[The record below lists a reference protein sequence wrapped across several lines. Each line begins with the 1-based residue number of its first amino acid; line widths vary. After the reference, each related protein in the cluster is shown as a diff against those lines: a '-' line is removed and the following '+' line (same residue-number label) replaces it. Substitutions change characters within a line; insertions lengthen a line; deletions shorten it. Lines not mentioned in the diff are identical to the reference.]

1 MDEANKQYFIQIL
14 IKYRRNE
21 ATQEEIK
28 FLESYYNLF
37 ELNDDLITDENEAD
51 YLYLKDAIKAKVD
64 ERIAQYEKKPVTMP
78 LRSGWA
84 RYAVA
89 ASILL
94 FISVGAYFFIRNRH
108 KADNLAANSY
118 KGILPGTNKA
128 TLTLANGTTISL
140 DDAANGQIAKQAGVK
155 ITKTADGQIVYQA
168 EATGQNQAVQ
178 NTVTTPNGGQYKII
192 LPDGTNVWLNAASS
206 ITYPTVFKGA
216 EREVTLNGEGY
227 FEVTKNKAMPFRVKS
242 ALQTIEVLGTH
253 FNVNAY
259 GDEAL
264 LKTTLLEGSVK
275 VTSATNSILIVPGEQ
290 AVIGRTGNGT
300 ISKQQVDLDKE
311 VAWKNGV
318 FSFADEDIREVM
330 RQVSRWYDID
340 VVYEG
345 DMPTEKFF
353 GEISRSSK
361 LTDVF
366 KILELN
372 NMKFSVE
379 GKTVKVSYGK

>member
-14 IKYRRNE
+14 TKYRLGE
-21 ATQEEIK
+21 TTPEEIK
-28 FLESYYNLF
+28 FLEAYYNLF
-37 ELNDDLITDENEAD
+37 ELNDGLITDENEAD
-51 YLYLKDAIKAKVD
+51 YLYLKDAIKAAVD

-78 LRSGWA
+78 SRSGWI

-94 FISVGAYFFIRNRH
+94 FISVGAYFFIRSNH
-108 KADNLAANSY
+108 KTDNFTANTY
-118 KGILPGTNKA
+118 KNIKPGGNKA
-128 TLTLANGTTISL
+128 TLTLANGSTISL
-140 DDAANGQIAKQAGVK
+140 DDATKGQIAKQAGVK

-168 EATGQNQAVQ
+168 DAAGQGQAVQ
-178 NTVTTPNGGQYKII
+178 NTVTTPKGGQYKII

-206 ITYPTVFKGA
+206 ITYPTVFKGT
-216 EREVTLNGEGY
+216 ERVVTLNGEGY

-253 FNVNAY
+253 FNINAY
-259 GDEAL
+259 ADEAL
-264 LKTTLLEGSVK
+264 VKTTLLEGSVK
-275 VTSATNSILIVPGEQ
+275 VMSATNSIIIVPGEQ
-290 AVIGRTGNGT
+290 AVINRTGNGA
-300 ISKQQVDLDKE
+300 IGKQQANPDKE

-345 DMPTEKFF
+345 DIPRDKFF
-353 GEISRSSK
+353 GEISRSSN
-361 LTDVF
+361 LADVF
-366 KILELN
+366 RILELN
-372 NMKFSVE
+372 NMKFTVE
-379 GKTVKVSYGK
+379 GKTVKVSYKK

>member
-1 MDEANKQYFIQIL
+1 
-14 IKYRRNE
+14 
-21 ATQEEIK
+21 
-28 FLESYYNLF
+28 
-37 ELNDDLITDENEAD
+37 
-51 YLYLKDAIKAKVD
+51 
-64 ERIAQYEKKPVTMP
+64 
-78 LRSGWA
+78 
-84 RYAVA
+84 
-89 ASILL
+89 
-94 FISVGAYFFIRNRH
+94 
-108 KADNLAANSY
+108 
-118 KGILPGTNKA
+118 
-128 TLTLANGTTISL
+128 
-140 DDAANGQIAKQAGVK
+140 
-155 ITKTADGQIVYQA
+155 
-168 EATGQNQAVQ
+168 
-178 NTVTTPNGGQYKII
+178 
-192 LPDGTNVWLNAASS
+192 VWLNAASS

-275 VTSATNSILIVPGEQ
+275 VTSAINSILIVPGEQ
-290 AVIGRTGNGT
+290 AVISRTGNSA
-300 ISKQQVDLDKE
+300 ISKQQVNLDKE

-366 KILELN
+366 RILELN

>member
-14 IKYRRNE
+14 TKYRLGE
-21 ATQEEIK
+21 ATPEEIN

-37 ELNDDLITDENEAD
+37 DLNNDLITDENEAD
-51 YLYLKDAIKAKVD
+51 YLYLKDAIKANVD
-64 ERIAQYEKKPVTMP
+64 ERIAQYQKKPVMMSS
-78 LRSGWA
+78 RSGWIT
-84 RYAVA
+84 YAVA

-94 FISVGAYFFIRNRH
+94 FISVGAYFFIHNTH
-108 KADNLAANSY
+108 KADNFAANTY
-118 KGILPGTNKA
+118 KGIMPGTNKA

-155 ITKTADGQIVYQA
+155 ISKTADGQIVYQA
-168 EATGQNQAVQ
+168 DATGQDQVAQ
-178 NTVTTPNGGQYKII
+178 NTVTTPKGGQYKII

-227 FEVTKNKAMPFRVKS
+227 FEVAKNRAMPFRVKS

-253 FNVNAY
+253 FNINAY
-259 GDEAL
+259 ADEGL
-264 LKTTLLEGSVK
+264 VKTTLLEGSVK
-275 VTSATNSILIVPGEQ
+275 VTSATSSILIVPGEQ
-290 AVIGRTGNGT
+290 AVIDRSGNGA
-300 ISKQQVDLDKE
+300 ISKQQVNIDKE

-330 RQVSRWYDID
+330 RQVSRWYDLD

-353 GEISRSSK
+353 GEISRSSN
-361 LTDVF
+361 LADVF
-366 KILELN
+366 RILELN
-372 NMKFSVE
+372 NMKFAVE

>member
-1 MDEANKQYFIQIL
+1 
-14 IKYRRNE
+14 
-21 ATQEEIK
+21 
-28 FLESYYNLF
+28 
-37 ELNDDLITDENEAD
+37 
-51 YLYLKDAIKAKVD
+51 
-64 ERIAQYEKKPVTMP
+64 
-78 LRSGWA
+78 
-84 RYAVA
+84 
-89 ASILL
+89 
-94 FISVGAYFFIRNRH
+94 
-108 KADNLAANSY
+108 
-118 KGILPGTNKA
+118 
-128 TLTLANGTTISL
+128 
-140 DDAANGQIAKQAGVK
+140 
-155 ITKTADGQIVYQA
+155 
-168 EATGQNQAVQ
+168 
-178 NTVTTPNGGQYKII
+178 
-192 LPDGTNVWLNAASS
+192 
-206 ITYPTVFKGA
+206 VFKGA

-275 VTSATNSILIVPGEQ
+275 VTSAINSILIVPGEQ
-290 AVIGRTGNGT
+290 AVISRTGNGT
-300 ISKQQVDLDKE
+300 ISKQQVNLDKE

-366 KILELN
+366 RILELN

>member
-1 MDEANKQYFIQIL
+1 MDEVNKQYFIQIL
-14 IKYRRNE
+14 TKYRLGE

-37 ELNDDLITDENEAD
+37 DLNDDLITDENEAD
-51 YLYLKDAIKAKVD
+51 YLYLKDAIKAAVD
-64 ERIAQYEKKPVTMP
+64 ARISQYEKKPVTMHS
-78 LRSGWA
+78 RSGWI

-94 FISVGAYFFIRNRH
+94 FISVGAYFFIRNTH
-108 KADNLAANSY
+108 KADNFAANTY
-118 KGILPGTNKA
+118 KGIVPGTNKA

-140 DDAANGQIAKQAGVK
+140 DDATKGQIAKQAGVK

-168 EATGQNQAVQ
+168 DAAGQEQAVQ
-178 NTVTTPNGGQYKII
+178 NTVTTPKGGQYKII

-227 FEVTKNKAMPFRVKS
+227 FEVTKNKAMPFSVKS

-253 FNVNAY
+253 FNINAY
-259 GDEAL
+259 ADEAL
-264 LKTTLLEGSVK
+264 VKTTLLEGSVR

-290 AVIGRTGNGT
+290 ALINRAGNGG
-300 ISKQQVDLDKE
+300 ISKQQVNLDKE

-340 VVYEG
+340 VVYDG

-353 GEISRSSK
+353 GEISRSSN
-361 LTDVF
+361 LADVF
-366 KILELN
+366 RILELN
-372 NMKFSVE
+372 NMKFVLE
-379 GKTVKVSYGK
+379 GKTVKVSYSK

>member
-14 IKYRRNE
+14 TKYKRGE

-37 ELNDDLITDENEAD
+37 DLNDDLITDENEAD

-78 LRSGWA
+78 LRSGWT

-94 FISVGAYFFIRNRH
+94 FISVGAYFFVRNRY

-118 KGILPGTNKA
+118 KGIVPGTNKA

-290 AVIGRTGNGT
+290 AVISRTGNGT
-300 ISKQQVDLDKE
+300 ISKQQVNLDKE

-366 KILELN
+366 RILELN

>member
-14 IKYRRNE
+14 TKYRLGE

-37 ELNDDLITDENEAD
+37 DLNDDLITDENEAD
-51 YLYLKDAIKAKVD
+51 YLYLKHAIKANVD
-64 ERIAQYEKKPVTMP
+64 ERIAQFEKKPVTMSS
-78 LRSGWA
+78 RSGWI

-89 ASILL
+89 ASIML
-94 FISVGAYFFIRNRH
+94 FISVGAYFLIRGNH
-108 KADNLAANSY
+108 TANNFAANAY
-118 KGILPGTNKA
+118 KGIVPGTNKA
-128 TLTLANGTTISL
+128 TLTLANGTTILL
-140 DDAANGQIAKQAGVK
+140 DDAAKGQIAKQAGVK

-168 EATGQNQAVQ
+168 DATGQDQAVQ
-178 NTVTTPNGGQYKII
+178 NTVATPKGGQYKVI
-192 LPDGTNVWLNAASS
+192 LPDGTNVWLNASSS
-206 ITYPTVFKGA
+206 ISYPTVFKGA
-216 EREVTLNGEGY
+216 ERVVTLNGEGY

-253 FNVNAY
+253 FNINAY
-259 GDEAL
+259 ADEAVV
-264 LKTTLLEGSVK
+264 KTTLLEGSVK
-275 VTSATNSILIVPGEQ
+275 VISETNSTLIVPGEQ
-290 AVIGRTGNGT
+290 AVINRQGNGV
-300 ISKQQVDLDKE
+300 ISKQQVNLDAE

-353 GEISRSSK
+353 GEISRSSN
-361 LTDVF
+361 LADVF

-372 NMKFSVE
+372 NMKFRVE
-379 GKTVKVSYGK
+379 GKTVTVSYSK

>member
-14 IKYRRNE
+14 TKYRFGE

-37 ELNDDLITDENEAD
+37 DLNDDLITDENEAD
-51 YLYLKDAIKAKVD
+51 FLHLKNAIKANVD
-64 ERIAQYEKKPVTMP
+64 ERIAQYEKKPATMP
-78 LRSGWA
+78 SRSGWI

-94 FISVGAYFFIRNRH
+94 FISVGAYFFIRNAH
-108 KADNLAANSY
+108 KADNFAANTY
-118 KGILPGTNKA
+118 KGIVPGTNKA

-140 DDAANGQIAKQAGVK
+140 DDATKGQIAKQAGVK

-168 EATGQNQAVQ
+168 DATGQEQAVQ
-178 NTVTTPNGGQYKII
+178 NTVTTPKGGQYKII

-253 FNVNAY
+253 FNINAY
-259 GDEAL
+259 ADESL
-264 LKTTLLEGSVK
+264 VKTTLLEGSVR

-290 AVIGRTGNGT
+290 AVINRIDNGA
-300 ISKQQVDLDKE
+300 ISKQQVNLDKE

-353 GEISRSSK
+353 GEISRSSN
-361 LTDVF
+361 LADVF
-366 KILELN
+366 RILELN
-372 NMKFSVE
+372 NMKFVVE
-379 GKTVKVSYGK
+379 GKIVKVSYSK

>member
-14 IKYRRNE
+14 TKYRRGT

-37 ELNDDLITDENEAD
+37 DLNDDLITDENEAD
-51 YLYLKDAIKAKVD
+51 FLHLKNAIKANVD
-64 ERIAQYEKKPVTMP
+64 ERIAQYEKKPATMP
-78 LRSGWA
+78 SRSGWI

-94 FISVGAYFFIRNRH
+94 FISVGAYFFIRNTH
-108 KADNLAANSY
+108 KADNFAANTY
-118 KGILPGTNKA
+118 KGIVPGTNKA

-140 DDAANGQIAKQAGVK
+140 DDATKGQIAKQVGVK

-168 EATGQNQAVQ
+168 DATGQEQAVQ
-178 NTVTTPNGGQYKII
+178 NTVTTPKGGQYKII

-216 EREVTLNGEGY
+216 EREVTLDGEGY
-227 FEVTKNKAMPFRVKS
+227 FEVAKNKAMPFRVKS

-253 FNVNAY
+253 FNINAY
-259 GDEAL
+259 ADESL
-264 LKTTLLEGSVK
+264 VKTTLLEGAVR

-290 AVIGRTGNGT
+290 AVINRVGNGA
-300 ISKQQVDLDKE
+300 ISKQQVNLDKE

-353 GEISRSSK
+353 GEISRNSN
-361 LTDVF
+361 LADVF
-366 KILELN
+366 RILELN
-372 NMKFSVE
+372 NMKFVVE
-379 GKTVKVSYGK
+379 GKTVKISYSK